1 MLTLYGAKGS
11 GAAAAEA
18 ALRIADVPFR
28 WVEAASWEPG
38 KGLEELK
45 RVNSLAQIPTLLL
58 EDGAVMTESAAILIW
73 LGLHYPKSG
82 LLPSDPAQ
90 AIRGL
95 VYIGANC
102 YSAIGIIDYPAR
114 YCAPCDDAMSERIR
128 AGAKS
133 RLHEYWRIFAD
144 QFGSHMKPDQP
155 AALDLLAAVVSRWSG
170 ARAHLK
176 EKRPEFNA
184 MLEKVEADPRI
195 AGIFQRHWPAKA

>member
-95 VYIGANC
+95 VYIAANC

-144 QFGSHMKPDQP
+144 EFGTHMNPAQP
-155 AALDLLAAVVSRWSG
+155 GVV
-170 ARAHLK
+170 
-176 EKRPEFNA
+176 
-184 MLEKVEADPRI
+184 
-195 AGIFQRHWPAKA
+195 

>member
-95 VYIGANC
+95 VYIAANC

-133 RLHEYWRIFAD
+133 RLPEYWRIFAD
-144 QFGSHMKPDQP
+144 EFGTHMNPAQP
-155 AALDLLAAVVSRWSG
+155 GALDLLAAVVSRWSG
-170 ARAHLK
+170 TRAHLK
-176 EKRPEFNA
+176 ESRPAFHA

-195 AGIFQRHWPAKA
+195 AAIFQRHWPKK